1 MPWDQTQT
9 IIRSGH
15 RNPEDFDPETL
26 KTITLSEEEGIQAII
41 AKPWNKTTTEVISY
55 LFSKEK
61 NWTTEKAKEWFKE
74 HEKKAKESFSW
85 AGSIKNIPET
95 RNLIRGKALHPMR
108 TVHPQEWPEVR
119 EYLEEELKN
128 SAHTLEGTPLILDH
142 QKQINGK
149 VLGAEYEDGAIE
161 YVAQLDDPTLT
172 RQIVDGEIKHCS
184 VEFEWKT
191 LEKLNGVAPRGI
203 KFTGLSLL
211 KDYSPGDPQTTVE
224 VWEAIIKK
232 LKEAKTKAKEQATAQ
247 EFIYHPIREPTAF
260 LEEHF
265 STAWIDQTN
274 GIQGIYG
281 LLREKPE
288 NPQPMALLFMK
299 DKGWT
304 IEKVEAWLGSHPQ
317 YAQTPTE
324 QPTMLGVQNP
334 PKTET
339 PKPLGEAIIDSSE
352 PLPHDLIS
360 KKEVLNILP
369 EDWIVRAWS
378 IGPQLLVRQ
387 LRHRLNSKSST
398 VTGSKQG

>member
-142 QKQINGK
+142 QKPLQGK

-161 YVAQLDDPTLT
+161 YVAT
-172 RQIVDGEIKHCS
+172 RRPNI
-184 VEFEWKT
+184 
-191 LEKLNGVAPRGI
+191 N
-203 KFTGLSLL
+203 
-211 KDYSPGDPQTTVE
+211 QTD
-224 VWEAIIKK
+224 
-232 LKEAKTKAKEQATAQ
+232 
-247 EFIYHPIREPTAF
+247 R
-260 LEEHF
+260 
-265 STAWIDQTN
+265 
-274 GIQGIYG
+274 
-281 LLREKPE
+281 
-288 NPQPMALLFMK
+288 
-299 DKGWT
+299 
-304 IEKVEAWLGSHPQ
+304 
-317 YAQTPTE
+317 
-324 QPTMLGVQNP
+324 
-334 PKTET
+334 
-339 PKPLGEAIIDSSE
+339 
-352 PLPHDLIS
+352 
-360 KKEVLNILP
+360 
-369 EDWIVRAWS
+369 
-378 IGPQLLVRQ
+378 
-387 LRHRLNSKSST
+387 
-398 VTGSKQG
+398 